1 MEYFC
6 WLPLKKQ
13 MTMFKSTLFLFIL
26 CITSSGFAQK
36 ILFDAT
42 KAEMCG
48 NADWI
53 IDADAHNIYFNSTTH
68 IPYVSAGSTTG
79 ASYAQRIPTPA
90 QSGITASTLETYWE
104 GGISAIAVDCA
115 KQGYIVETLPYNG
128 AITYGTTAIQ
138 DLSNYK
144 AFVITEPNTLFTAS
158 EKTAI
163 MNFIANGGGLMM
175 ICDHAGSDRNN
186 DGDDPPAVWNDFL
199 TNNGVANNG
208 LGITFDSLSN
218 ISGNSTSFAPLT
230 STNPYYSIFH
240 GTFGAPVQVL
250 WTGGATMTINT
261 TNNSSAKG
269 LVFKSGSSTTGLTN
283 VFVAAT
289 TYLNGKVFAVGDSS
303 IIDDGTG
310 DTGDTL
316 YTGYTGDASG
326 NHQKLLMNG
335 MIWLMTP
342 TLNNKENSF
351 DAAHFSIAPNP
362 VQDKQIHFSFSLEEI
377 QKTTISIYDTLGRLV
392 IEKSLSNGNIGV
404 NYENLDVSE
413 LQSGIYICKLATA
426 SNSKS
431 LQVIVK

>member
-1 MEYFC
+1 MK
-6 WLPLKKQ
+6 LPKL
-13 MTMFKSTLFLFIL
+13 TLLLFIF
-26 CITSSGFAQK
+26 CITISSFAQNK

-42 KAEMCG
+42 KAEMCS

-68 IPYVSAGSTTG
+68 IPYVSTGSTTG
-79 ASYAQRIPTPA
+79 ASNAQRIPTPA
-90 QSGITASTLETYWE
+90 QSGITSATSETYWE

-115 KQGYIVETLPYNG
+115 KQGYTVETLPYNG
-128 AITYGTTAIQ
+128 AITFNNSANAQ

-144 AFVITEPNTLFTAS
+144 VFVVTEPNTLFTTT

-186 DGDDPPAVWNDFL
+186 DGNDPPTVWNDFL

-208 LGITFDSLSN
+208 LGITFDILSDV
-218 ISGNSTSFAPLT
+218 SGASTSFATLT
-230 STNPYYSIFH
+230 TTNPYYSIFH
-240 GTFGAPVQVL
+240 GTFGVPNQVL
-250 WTGGATMTINT
+250 WTNGATMTIST
-261 TNNSSAKG
+261 TNNSAAKG

-283 VFVAAT
+283 VYVAAT
-289 TYLNGKVFAVGDSS
+289 TYQTGKVFAVGDSS

-342 TLNNKENSF
+342 SLNNNDTIF
-351 DAAHFSIAPNP
+351 DTTNFTIAPNP
-362 VQDKQIHFSFSLEEI
+362 ILDKQIHFTFSLDEN
-377 QKTTISIYDTLGRLV
+377 QNTIVSLYDTLGRLV
-392 IEKSLSNGNIGV
+392 KEQLLNNLNTGV
-404 NYENLDVSE
+404 NYQSIDASD
-413 LQSGIYICKLATA
+413 LQSGLYICKLTTAT
-426 SNSKS
+426 SSKR
-431 LQVIVK
+431 LQVIIK

>member
-1 MEYFC
+1 MNI
-6 WLPLKKQ
+6 
-13 MTMFKSTLFLFIL
+13 FKSTLLLFIV
-26 CITSSGFAQK
+26 CNTTSSFSQNK

-53 IDADAHNIYFNSTTH
+53 IDADTHNIYFNSTTH
-68 IPYVSAGSTTG
+68 IPYASAGSTTG
-79 ASYAQRIPTPA
+79 ASNAQRIPTPA
-90 QSGITASTLETYWE
+90 QSGITSTTLETYWE

-115 KQGYIVETLPYNG
+115 KQGYTVETLPYNG
-128 AITYGTTAIQ
+128 NITYGTNAVQ
-138 DLSNYK
+138 DLINYK

-186 DGDDPPAVWNDFL
+186 DGNDPPTVWNDFL

-208 LGITFDSLSN
+208 LGITFDILSD
-218 ISGNSTSFAPLT
+218 ISGNSTSFAALT
-230 STNPYYSIFH
+230 TTNAYYSIFH
-240 GTFGAPVQVL
+240 GTFGVPTKVL

-261 TNNSSAKG
+261 TNNSATKG

-283 VFVAAT
+283 VLVAAT
-289 TYLNGKVFAVGDSS
+289 TYQNGKIFAIGDSS

-335 MIWLMTP
+335 MIWLMT
-342 TLNNKENSF
+342 TNTASNNENSF
-351 DAAHFSIAPNP
+351 DATHFTIAPNP
-362 VQDKQIHFSFSLEEI
+362 IQDKQIHFSFSLEEN
-377 QKTTISIYDTLGRLV
+377 QKTSVSIYDTLGRLV
-392 IEKSLSNGNIGV
+392 KERTLNNLNTGV
-404 NYENLDVSE
+404 NYQTIDASD
-413 LQSGIYICKLATA
+413 LQSGLYICKLVTAT
-426 SNSKS
+426 NSKS
-431 LQVIVK
+431 IQVIVK

>member
-1 MEYFC
+1 MK
-6 WLPLKKQ
+6 LPKL
-13 MTMFKSTLFLFIL
+13 TLLLFIF
-26 CITSSGFAQK
+26 CITISSFAQNK

-42 KAEMCG
+42 KAEMCS

-53 IDADAHNIYFNSTTH
+53 MDADAHNIYFNSTTH

-79 ASYAQRIPTPA
+79 ASNAQRIPTPA
-90 QSGITASTLETYWE
+90 QSGITSATSETYWE

-115 KQGYIVETLPYNG
+115 KQGYTVETLPYNG
-128 AITYGTTAIQ
+128 AITFNNSANVQ

-144 AFVITEPNTLFTAS
+144 VFVVTEPNTLFTAS

-186 DGDDPPAVWNDFL
+186 DGNDPPTVWNDFL

-208 LGITFDSLSN
+208 LGITFDILSDV
-218 ISGNSTSFAPLT
+218 SGASTSFATLT
-230 STNPYYSIFH
+230 TTNPYYSIFH
-240 GTFGAPVQVL
+240 GTFGVPNQVL
-250 WTGGATMTINT
+250 WTSGATMTIST
-261 TNNSSAKG
+261 TNNSAAKG

-283 VFVAAT
+283 VYVAAT
-289 TYLNGKVFAVGDSS
+289 TYQTGKVFAVGDSS

-335 MIWLMTP
+335 MIWLMSPSLDT
-342 TLNNKENSF
+342 KDNSL
-351 DAAHFSIAPNP
+351 DATHFTIAPNP
-362 VQDKQIHFSFSLEEI
+362 INDKQIHFTFSSEEN
-377 QKTTISIYDTLGRLV
+377 QNTTVSLYDTLGRLV
-392 IEKSLSNGNIGV
+392 KEQLLNNLITGV
-404 NYENLDVSE
+404 NYQSIDASD
-413 LQSGIYICKLATA
+413 LQSGLYICKLSTD
-426 SNSKS
+426 SSSKS

>member
-1 MEYFC
+1 MK
-6 WLPLKKQ
+6 LTKL
-13 MTMFKSTLFLFIL
+13 TLVLFIF
-26 CITSSGFAQK
+26 CITNSIFAQNK
-36 ILFDAT
+36 ILFGAT

-79 ASYAQRIPTPA
+79 ASNAQRIPTPA
-90 QSGITASTLETYWE
+90 QSGITSATPETYWE

-115 KQGYIVETLPYNG
+115 KQGYTVETLPYNG
-128 AITYGTTAIQ
+128 AITFNNSANVQ

-144 AFVITEPNTLFTAS
+144 VFVVTEPNTLFTAS
-158 EKTAI
+158 EKTAL

-186 DGDDPPAVWNDFL
+186 DGNDPPTVWNDFL

-208 LGITFDSLSN
+208 LGITFDILSDV
-218 ISGNSTSFAPLT
+218 SGNSASFAVLT
-230 STNPYYSIFH
+230 ALNPYYSIFH
-240 GTFGAPVQVL
+240 GTFGVPNQVL
-250 WTGGATMTINT
+250 WSNGATMTINT
-261 TNNSSAKG
+261 TNNSNAKG

-283 VFVAAT
+283 VYVAAT
-289 TYLNGKVFAVGDSS
+289 TYQTGKVFAVGDSS

-316 YTGYTGDASG
+316 YTGYTGDANG

-342 TLNNKENSF
+342 TLNNNDNFF
-351 DAAHFSIAPNP
+351 DATHFTIAPNP
-362 VQDKQIHFSFSLEEI
+362 IQDKQIHFTFSLNEN
-377 QKTTISIYDTLGRLV
+377 QNTTVTLYDTLGRLV
-392 IEKSLSNGNIGV
+392 KEQTLNNLNTGV
-404 NYENLDVSE
+404 NYQSLDASD
-413 LQSGIYICKLATA
+413 LQSGLYICKLTTAT
-426 SNSKS
+426 SSKS